1 MVAHGKES
9 PFYEVS
15 LDIVEIEA
23 ISKCPMFEFV
33 GIICRHILAVFV
45 KKSLVHFLPSYYI
58 LERWTINAKK
68 HIVHDIS
75 SDVIQVEP
83 QLSSTMMRN
92 SLILQILE
100 VAEARSKLEKKYKHL
115 GHTL

>member
-1 MVAHGKES
+1 MKKIYKVVAHGRES

-15 LDIVEIEA
+15 FDIVDTKA
-23 ISKCPMFEFV
+23 ICTCHMLEFV

-45 KKSLVHFLPSYYI
+45 KKSLVHFLRSHYT

-83 QLSSTMMRN
+83 QVSSSMMRN
-92 SLILQILE
+92 SLMLQFLE
-100 VAEARSKLEKKYKHL
+100 VAKARS
-115 GHTL
+115 